1 MWIKIV
7 ILLVFV
13 GIVASLASALFYLV
27 QDKGKSDRS
36 VRALTFRIGLSL
48 GLFVF
53 LMILASTG
61 VITPHGLMPNQAPAQ
76 LTTGK

>member
-7 ILLVFV
+7 ILIIFL
-13 GIVASLASALFYLV
+13 GILASLGSALFYLV

-53 LMILASTG
+53 LMILAATG
-61 VITPHGLMPNQAPAQ
+61 VIQPHGLMPKQPAPPTQAVE
-76 LTTGK
+76 